1 MDRWKLGLYLL
12 TVIFFSFIPL
22 SPADAQRDWALTFYS
37 GRLTDSNLAKTA
49 TFNFDFE
56 DSYFIDLALSR
67 RLYTYRDYFNLE
79 IEGQVAKHFGDQH
92 HWEFNGVAYLRWL
105 PFPWDSYLDTSFAAG
120 AGLSYAT
127 SVPEVEAKNHDET
140 AKFLGALMF
149 ELAFS
154 HPSIPQWGFV
164 TRLHHRSGAGGL
176 FNGVHGAS
184 NAWAIGIRYSF

>member
-1 MDRWKLGLYLL
+1 MVPTDRDFL
-12 TVIFFSFIPL
+12 SFIPF
-22 SPADAQRDWALTFYS
+22 SSAKAERDWALTIYS
-37 GRLTDSNLAKTA
+37 GRLTDSNLANTV

-79 IEGQVAKHFGDQH
+79 IEAQIAKHFGDQH
-92 HWEFNGVAYLRWL
+92 HWEFNAVAYLRWL
-105 PFPWDSYLDTSFAAG
+105 PFPWDSFLDTSFAAG

-154 HPSIPQWGFV
+154 HPSIPQWGLV

-176 FNGVHGAS
+176 FSDVHGAS
-184 NAWAIGIRYSF
+184 NAWALGIRYSF